1 MAGTPY
7 LVDSNVLLRWVKPD
21 DRDYPLVVSAI
32 DAILQRGA
40 VFCYTSQNVAEF
52 WNTCTRPLDR
62 NGYGLSP
69 QEADRRA
76 RFFEDKLRL
85 LPDGLAVHQEWR
97 KLLVV
102 SNVSGVHVHD
112 ARLSAG
118 GTLLR
123 MQVGLLRGV
132 ASARVWAPLL
142 FEDEELPKQRQ
153 QRDPVL
159 PPSIS
164 ESAQAE
170 ELLLHQTA
178 DGLPATEFPYSAF
191 GLSQPRA
198 CDLQLESG

>member
-7 LVDSNVLLRWVKPD
+7 LVDSNVLLRWIKPD

-32 DAILQRGA
+32 DATLQRGA

-85 LPDGLAVHQEWR
+85 LPDSLAVHQEWR

-112 ARLSAG
+112 ARLVAAMRVHGVGRILTFNEKDFVRYTDIEAVNPRTISAKH
-118 GTLLR
+118 
-123 MQVGLLRGV
+123 
-132 ASARVWAPLL
+132 P
-142 FEDEELPKQRQ
+142 
-153 QRDPVL
+153 
-159 PPSIS
+159 
-164 ESAQAE
+164 
-170 ELLLHQTA
+170 
-178 DGLPATEFPYSAF
+178 
-191 GLSQPRA
+191 
-198 CDLQLESG
+198 